1 MDLKRAIW
9 MSVLLYISSAIIGI
23 LLAGFLNIDVENTN
37 EIPISLWYW
46 GISATILLL
55 IIFTKWYFKNSKIN
69 RNAKEGF
76 LFGAAAI
83 IIGTVIDAIIV
94 VPYIVINQN
103 STEVLAYYLSPLF
116 WITLLVILAVSSA
129 VGWHLGNLKDTN
141 KRLPKNKD
149 TLKKSVKSTKSLK
162 KFVKKKK

>member
-1 MDLKRAIW
+1 MNLKRATW

-46 GISATILLL
+46 GISATIVLL
-55 IIFTKWYFKNSKIN
+55 IFFTRWYFKDTKIS

-83 IIGTVIDAIIV
+83 LIGTIIDAIIV
-94 VPYIVINQN
+94 IPYIIINQN
-103 STEVLAYYLSPLF
+103 SAEVLAYYLSPLF

-129 VGWHLGNLKDTN
+129 VGWHLGNLKDTK
-141 KRLPKNKD
+141 KRLPQNKD
-149 TLKKSVKSTKSLK
+149 TSKKLINPTKSLK
-162 KFVKKKK
+162 KYMKKKK